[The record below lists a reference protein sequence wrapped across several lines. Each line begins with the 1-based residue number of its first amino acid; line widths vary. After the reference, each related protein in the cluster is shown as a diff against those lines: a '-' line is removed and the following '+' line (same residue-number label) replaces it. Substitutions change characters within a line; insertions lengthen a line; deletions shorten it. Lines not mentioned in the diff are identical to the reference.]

1 MFKWIKEILSYGSGR
16 GYEEGSTILP
26 ELDTSLFAPMPE
38 VKPPKSEYVDKFIEK
53 NHDHVHPIHE
63 PSIASIGLMR
73 ALIGTIHE
81 QKELIEYLD
90 TRIIDL
96 ERIIYK

>member
-1 MFKWIKEILSYGSGR
+1 MFKWIKESLFGSNR
-16 GYEEGSTILP
+16 GYEEGSTVLP
-26 ELDTSLFAPMPE
+26 KVLNIPPMPK
-38 VKPPKSEYVDKFIEK
+38 VKPPKSEYIDIFIEK

-81 QKELIEYLD
+81 QKEFIEYLD